1 MPLAP
6 FMLRRGSLPLLYA
19 TRSGRC
25 CCCMKRSSADR
36 TSSGYTHCGER
47 YREVSTCRMGPLASP
62 TVSTWARN
70 PSVGNIAV
78 SWRFACVNTAYGL
91 YLSCLDQ
98 VLLSVVACMLQP
110 WLQHERGKY
119 QSDGGAVTR
128 CRSGNAQTCIS
139 KYPQHMSSS
148 RSLALRAHDMC
159 MCMCIRVRACMH
171 RLRRSYI
178 CIASF
183 YS

>member
-1 MPLAP
+1 MAAPNSQRGLFWPNFPQPGAQKWSLFASKKKALARSKSP
-6 FMLRRGSLPLLYA
+6 FSLYF
-19 TRSGRC
+19 
-25 CCCMKRSSADR
+25 
-36 TSSGYTHCGER
+36 SSGK
-47 YREVSTCRMGPLASP
+47 
-62 TVSTWARN
+62 WANHHRDVA
-70 PSVGNIAV
+70 SVGNKVV

-139 KYPQHMSSS
+139 KYPRHMSSS